1 VIEIDGGQK
10 SGSGTIVRSA
20 LTLAALLGQ
29 PLHVYNIRAKRPKPG
44 LRAQHLTAARAI
56 AELTDASL
64 EGATLG
70 SGEIWFR
77 PAKVARGGD
86 YSWDIGSAGSTTMMA
101 MTLLPLACFAER
113 PCTFRLKGGLF
124 QDFAPSAYHTQRLL
138 LPTLARMGVRAEL
151 RIVRPGYVPRD
162 AGIIEVSVKPLQG
175 KIGALSLPLR
185 RGPVRRIS
193 GVALCSHLQQRRVS
207 ERMAARCAQVLERH
221 GHRVDFEHLY
231 DTTAVQAGAALA
243 VFAETADGCLLGSD
257 RAGAPRRTS
266 EAIGEHVA
274 RSLLQDLDSEASV
287 DRYLADQLVI
297 YAVLADGVSHYS
309 VPTLT
314 EHLETNLWLAE
325 TILDAHVQV
334 SDHAVRIEGI
344 GFSLPPLNKEAE

>member
-1 VIEIDGGQK
+1 VIEIDGSQK

-20 LTLAALLGQ
+20 LALAALLRE

-44 LRAQHLTAARAI
+44 LRAQHLTVARAI

-64 EGATLG
+64 EGLKLG
-70 SGEIWFR
+70 SGEVWFR
-77 PAKVARGGD
+77 PAKVPSGGS

-101 MTLLPLACFAER
+101 MTLIPLACFVKR

-124 QDFAPSAYHTQRLL
+124 QDFAPSAYYMQRVL

-151 RIVRPGYVPRD
+151 RIVRPGYVPRG
-162 AGIIEVSVKPLQG
+162 AGIIEASVKPLQG
-175 KIGALSLPLR
+175 KIGALSLPFR

-193 GVALCSHLQQRRVS
+193 GVALCSHLEERRVS
-207 ERMAARCAQVLERH
+207 ERMAARCAQVLEHH
-221 GHRVDFEHLY
+221 GYRVDFERLH
-231 DTTAVQAGAALA
+231 DATAVQAGAALA

-274 RSLLQDLDSEASV
+274 RSLLQDLDSGASV
-287 DRYLADQLVI
+287 DRYLADQLVM
-297 YAVLADGVSHYS
+297 YGALADGLSSYS
-309 VPTLT
+309 VPTVT
-314 EHLETNLWLAE
+314 EHLETNLWVAE
-325 TILDAHVQV
+325 TMLGAKVQARER
-334 SDHAVRIEGI
+334 SVRIEGVS
-344 GFSLPPLNKEAE
+344 FSVPR

>member
-1 VIEIDGGQK
+1 MIVSDGGQK

-20 LTLAALLGQ
+20 LALAALLGK
-29 PLHVYNIRAKRPKPG
+29 PLHLYNIRAKRPKPG
-44 LRAQHLTAARAI
+44 LRAQHLTVARAV
-56 AELTDASL
+56 AELTEASL

-70 SGEIWFR
+70 SGEVWFR
-77 PAKVARGGD
+77 PAKVARGGS

-113 PCTFRLKGGLF
+113 ACTFRLKGGLF
-124 QDFAPSAYHTQRLL
+124 QDFAPSAHYMQRIL
-138 LPTLARMGVRAEL
+138 LPTLAHMGVRAEL

-162 AGIIEVSVKPLQG
+162 AGIIEVSVKPLRD
-175 KIGALSLPLR
+175 KIGALSLPVR
-185 RGPVRRIS
+185 RGPVRRMS

-207 ERMAARCAQVLERH
+207 ERMAASCAQMLERH
-221 GHRVDFEHLY
+221 GYRVDFEHLY

-274 RSLLQDLDSEASV
+274 RSLLQDLDSGASV
-287 DRYLADQLVI
+287 DRYLADQLVL

-309 VPTLT
+309 VPALT

-325 TILDAHVQV
+325 TILGADVRV
-334 SDHAVRIEGI
+334 SEHAVRIQGV
-344 GFSLPPLNKEAE
+344 GFSLPR

>member
-1 VIEIDGGQK
+1 VVEIDGGQK

-20 LTLAALLGQ
+20 LALAALLGE
-29 PLHVYNIRAKRPKPG
+29 PLHLYNIRAKRPKPG
-44 LRAQHLTAARAI
+44 LRAQHLTVARAV
-56 AELTDASL
+56 AELTEASL

-70 SGEIWFR
+70 SGELWFR
-77 PAKVARGGD
+77 PAKVARGGS

-101 MTLLPLACFAER
+101 MTLFPLACFAER
-113 PCTFRLKGGLF
+113 ACTFRLKGGLF
-124 QDFAPSAYHTQRLL
+124 QDFAPSAYYVQRLL

-162 AGIIEVSVKPLQG
+162 AGIIEVSVKPLRG
-175 KIGALSLPLR
+175 KISALSLPVR
-185 RGPVRRIS
+185 HGPVRRIS

-207 ERMAARCAQVLERH
+207 HRMAARCAQILAQH
-221 GHRVDFEHLY
+221 GYRADFEHLY
-231 DTTAVQAGAALA
+231 DATAVQAGAALA

-274 RSLLQDLDSEASV
+274 RTLLEDLDSGASV

-297 YAVLADGVSHYS
+297 YALLADGVTHYS
-309 VPTLT
+309 VPAMT

-325 TILDAHVQV
+325 TILGVHAQV
-334 SDHAVRIEGI
+334 SEHSVRIQGV
-344 GFSLPPLNKEAE
+344 GFSLPR

>member
-1 VIEIDGGQK
+1 MIEIDGSQK

-20 LTLAALLGQ
+20 LTLAALLGE
-29 PLHVYNIRAKRPKPG
+29 PLHLYNIRAKRPKPG

-70 SGEIWFR
+70 SSEIWFR
-77 PAKVARGGD
+77 PAKVARGGS

-101 MTLLPLACFAER
+101 MTLLPFACFAER

-151 RIVRPGYVPRD
+151 RIVRPGYVPKD
-162 AGIIEVSVKPLQG
+162 AGIIEVSVKPLRG
-175 KIGALSLPLR
+175 KIGALSLPPR

-193 GVALCSHLQQRRVS
+193 GVALCSHLQERRVS

-243 VFAETADGCLLGSD
+243 VFAETADGCLFGSD

-266 EAIGEHVA
+266 EAIGEYVA
-274 RSLLQDLDSEASV
+274 RSLLEDLDSGASV
-287 DRYLADQLVI
+287 DRYLADQLVV
-297 YAVLADGVSHYS
+297 YGVLADGVSHYS

-314 EHLETNLWLAE
+314 EHLETNLWLAK
-325 TILDAHVQV
+325 TVLGADAQV
-334 SDHAVRIEGI
+334 SDHSIRIEGV
-344 GFSLPPLNKEAE
+344 GFSRPR

>member
-1 VIEIDGGQK
+1 MIEIDGSQK

-20 LTLAALLGQ
+20 LTLAALLGE
-29 PLHVYNIRAKRPKPG
+29 PLHLYNIRAKRPKPG

-70 SGEIWFR
+70 SSEIWFR
-77 PAKVARGGD
+77 PAKVARGGS

-101 MTLLPLACFAER
+101 MTLLPFACFAER

-151 RIVRPGYVPRD
+151 RIVRPGYVPKD
-162 AGIIEVSVKPLQG
+162 AGIIEVSVKPLRG
-175 KIGALSLPLR
+175 KIGALSLPPR

-193 GVALCSHLQQRRVS
+193 GVALCSHLQERRVS
-207 ERMAARCAQVLERH
+207 ERMAARCAQVLARY
-221 GHRVDFEHLY
+221 GYRVDFEHLY

-243 VFAETADGCLLGSD
+243 VFAETADGCLFGSD

-266 EAIGEHVA
+266 EAIGEYVA
-274 RSLLQDLDSEASV
+274 RSLLEDLDSGASV
-287 DRYLADQLVI
+287 DRYLADQLVV
-297 YAVLADGVSHYS
+297 YGVLADGVSHYS

-314 EHLETNLWLAE
+314 EHLETNLWLAK
-325 TILDAHVQV
+325 TVLGADAQV
-334 SDHAVRIEGI
+334 SDHSIRIEGV
-344 GFSLPPLNKEAE
+344 GFSRPR

>member
-1 VIEIDGGQK
+1 MVEIDGGQK
-10 SGSGTIVRSA
+10 SGSGTIVRGA
-20 LTLAALLGQ
+20 LALAALLGE
-29 PLHVYNIRAKRPKPG
+29 PLHLYNIRARRPKPG
-44 LRAQHLTAARAI
+44 LRAQHLTVTRAI
-56 AELTDASL
+56 AELTEASL

-70 SGEIWFR
+70 SGEVWFR
-77 PAKVARGGD
+77 PAKVARGGS

-101 MTLLPLACFAER
+101 MTLLPLACFAEG

-124 QDFAPSAYHTQRLL
+124 QDFAPSAHYMQRVL
-138 LPTLARMGVRAEL
+138 LPTLARMGARAEL

-193 GVALCSHLQQRRVS
+193 GVAICSHLQQRRVS
-207 ERMAARCAQVLERH
+207 ERMAARCAQILQRH
-221 GHRVDFEHLY
+221 GYRVDFEHLY

-243 VFAETADGCLLGSD
+243 AFAETADGCLLGSD

-274 RSLLQDLDSEASV
+274 RSLLQDLDSGASV

-297 YAVLADGVSHYS
+297 YAVLADGVTHYS
-309 VPTLT
+309 VPAMT

-325 TILDAHVQV
+325 TILGADAQV
-334 SDHAVRIEGI
+334 SEHSIRIKGV
-344 GFSLPPLNKEAE
+344 GFSLPG